1 MPCAAFLGYSVAKF
15 TPCVFT
21 NITSY
26 KAQALTGVAVPT
38 EVSGVIAALFKQHVL
53 HEVQGR
59 QTG

>member
-1 MPCAAFLGYSVAKF
+1 MPYAAFLEYSVAKF

-21 NITSY
+21 SITSH
-26 KAQALTGVAVPT
+26 KVRVLTGVAMPT
-38 EVSGVIAALFKQHVL
+38 EVSGVIAALFKQHML